1 MQTAA
6 TKGALQPKPK
16 NYSWLV
22 PLIAVLIFAFMPLYA
37 GRSTLN
43 MFTNIFCL
51 GVFAMSYDLL
61 LGYTGILSFGHAMF
75 FGIGGYAVGII
86 VKNTAPSIQFV
97 VLAFLGAIAI
107 SILLSL
113 LIGFL
118 SLRVRDTYYAMITMA
133 FGELFVIAADRA
145 RHLTNGEDGLTFAI
159 PPVFRDR
166 ILYFY
171 VVLAFAIISFYL
183 LWRFTNSPTGRVMVA
198 IRENE
203 QRVKFLG
210 LKTLNYKLI
219 STVVAGVFASLAGGF
234 YAIHMRFFSTTSCNT
249 LVTIDALMAT
259 IIGGI
264 GTLYGSVIGMGVIKL
279 SGDYLS
285 RLAKLS
291 PVFDRWPIIFGIL
304 YILIV
309 IFAPYG
315 IVGLVY
321 KIKHKITSS
330 KQAKKALEA

>member
-1 MQTAA
+1 MQQTA
-6 TKGALQPKPK
+6 TQGVLKPRPK
-16 NYSWLV
+16 NISWLL
-22 PLIAVLIFAFMPLYA
+22 PLIAVIIFALMPLYT
-37 GRSTLN
+37 GKSTLN

-61 LGYTGILSFGHAMF
+61 LGFTGILSFGHAMF

-86 VKNTAPSIQFV
+86 VKNTAPTIQFV
-97 VLAFLGAIAI
+97 VLAFLGAIVL

-113 LIGFL
+113 MIGFL
-118 SLRVRDTYYAMITMA
+118 SLRVKDTYYAMITMA

-145 RHLTNGEDGLTFAI
+145 RHLTNGADGLTFSI
-159 PPVFRDR
+159 PGIFKDR
-166 ILYFY
+166 IVYFY
-171 VVLAFAIISFYL
+171 VVLAFLILSFYA
-183 LWRFTNSPTGRVMVA
+183 LWRFTNSPTGRVLVA

-234 YAIHMRFFSTTSCNT
+234 YAIHMRFFATTSANT
-249 LVTIDALMAT
+249 LITIDALMAT

-264 GTLYGSVIGMGVIKL
+264 GTLYGSVIGMGVMKL
-279 SGDYLS
+279 AGNYLS

-291 PVFDRWPIIFGIL
+291 PIFDRWPIIFGVL

-321 KIKHKITSS
+321 KVKHKLTQPKSV
-330 KQAKKALEA
+330 KVHQ

>member
-1 MQTAA
+1 MQQAA
-6 TKGALQPKPK
+6 TQGVLQPKPK

-22 PLIAVLIFAFMPLYA
+22 PLIAVLIFALMPLYS
-37 GRSTLN
+37 GKSTLN

-97 VLAFLGAIAI
+97 LLAFLGAVVI

-118 SLRVRDTYYAMITMA
+118 SLRVKDTYYAMITMA
-133 FGELFVIAADRA
+133 FGELFVIGADRF
-145 RHLTNGEDGLTFAI
+145 RTLTNGADGLTFAI
-159 PPVFRDR
+159 PDIFKDR
-166 ILYFY
+166 IVYFY
-171 VVLAFAIISFYL
+171 IVLAFIILSFYV
-183 LWRFTNSPTGRVMVA
+183 LWRFTNSPTGRVLVA

-219 STVVAGVFASLAGGF
+219 STVVAGIFASLAGGF
-234 YAIHMRFFSTTSCNT
+234 YAIHMRFFSTTSANT
-249 LVTIDALMAT
+249 LVTIDALMST
-259 IIGGI
+259 IIGGL

-279 SGDYLS
+279 AGNYLS
-285 RLAKLS
+285 RLAKISLI
-291 PVFDRWPIIFGIL
+291 FDRWPIIFGVL

-309 IFAPYG
+309 IFAPFG

-321 KIKHKITSS
+321 KIKYKLT
-330 KQAKKALEA
+330 QPKKLSVHQ